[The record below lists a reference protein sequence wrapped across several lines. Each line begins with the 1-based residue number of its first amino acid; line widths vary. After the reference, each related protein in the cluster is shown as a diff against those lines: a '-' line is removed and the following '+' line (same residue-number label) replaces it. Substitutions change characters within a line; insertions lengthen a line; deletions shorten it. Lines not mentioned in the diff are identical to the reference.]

1 MTEVR
6 DGIATV
12 IPLGYSVVLASIH
25 WTLVAWGVR
34 VEAASPEHAVRLGL
48 SLVFLTWLAG
58 IVGSRGHM
66 IRRQAEEILRIDRT
80 VKALSEAN
88 LDFQELA
95 SRVQREAEEQE
106 RKRIARQVHDIVWY
120 TLTNIQMMMEAATD
134 LVKSGKDGL
143 EDLLVKSRNQAQRGL
158 LETRRA
164 MRNLREA
171 TVLQSSGM
179 RRVTEVVRIF
189 PNATKVTVHVHFGN
203 APPSF
208 GGAIDELV
216 YRMVQESLTNVLRH
230 GNATEISVNFWVV
243 DSAVRISISDNGK
256 GSKEIVPGVGLAGMS
271 ERIADLGGTMPVGGN
286 MNKTRD
292 LLVDDQVLFVESLR
306 TVLETRAM
314 DFEVVGV
321 ALSGREAIQ
330 FVVEKQPDIILMDV
344 HMSDMDGVEATKII
358 HEAYPDIHILMLTTF
373 DDDVYVVEA
382 LNHGVAGYILKDIP
396 PGQLIISL
404 RAVCSG
410 SIIISPQVAN
420 KFLRNREG
428 DAQPDEG
435 AETQAP
441 PSAENS
447 FLKFLSRREI
457 EILRL
462 IGEGADNTLIA
473 RKLSIAEQTVK
484 NHVSVIYYKL
494 HVHNRMQAM
503 RLAHSLKGQL
513 GIE

>member
-1 MTEVR
+1 MLFRPWIAARAPSLGILLAGHSVAGLLFFFTFPNPALRPVWLPQFYVLLSLATVLLLLVPRFQKNVHRIVVLLGAMIVEVVIGIPEGPELATGAVLGSVFIWLTMTEVR
-6 DGIATV
+6 GGIAAV
-12 IPLGYSVVLASIH
+12 ISLGYSVVLASIH

-66 IRRQAEEILRIDRT
+66 IRRQEEEEILRIDRT

-95 SRVQREAEEQE
+95 SRVLREAEEQE

-216 YRMVQESLTNVLRH
+216 YRMVQESLTNALRH

-243 DSAVRISISDNGK
+243 DGAVRISISDNGK

-271 ERIADLGGTMPVGGN
+271 ERIVHLGGTLKAENTAFGF
-286 MNKTRD
+286 
-292 LLVDDQVLFVESLR
+292 QVLSEIPLHLR
-306 TVLETRAM
+306 EET
-314 DFEVVGV
+314 
-321 ALSGREAIQ
+321 
-330 FVVEKQPDIILMDV
+330 
-344 HMSDMDGVEATKII
+344 
-358 HEAYPDIHILMLTTF
+358 
-373 DDDVYVVEA
+373 
-382 LNHGVAGYILKDIP
+382 
-396 PGQLIISL
+396 
-404 RAVCSG
+404 
-410 SIIISPQVAN
+410 
-420 KFLRNREG
+420 
-428 DAQPDEG
+428 
-435 AETQAP
+435 
-441 PSAENS
+441 
-447 FLKFLSRREI
+447 
-457 EILRL
+457 
-462 IGEGADNTLIA
+462 
-473 RKLSIAEQTVK
+473 
-484 NHVSVIYYKL
+484 
-494 HVHNRMQAM
+494 
-503 RLAHSLKGQL
+503 
-513 GIE
+513 